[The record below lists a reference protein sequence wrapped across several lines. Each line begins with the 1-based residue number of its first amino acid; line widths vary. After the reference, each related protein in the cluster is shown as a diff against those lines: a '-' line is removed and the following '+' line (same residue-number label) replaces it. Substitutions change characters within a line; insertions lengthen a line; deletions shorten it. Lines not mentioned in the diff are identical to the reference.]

1 MTSLVLTENLRHE
14 PRRRGWSWGSLPPSL
29 QSRTPPPATW
39 DFHITNLQTVVW
51 KNSHHSC
58 LINGISLSLSSS
70 ITVTSSHDIFLSLHD
85 RHILYTLNVI
95 STLSRH
101 FPDHRRSLCP
111 NWRRKFWTLI
121 HKSCCWPQEDRR
133 KTGRQS
139 NSSPMACNAPGSHT
153 LTHTRG
159 ILSYPLGTPLVNC
172 HSKPVRQICNVTI
185 PYLSKR
191 WLKVADQRKDC
202 RCFAAKC
209 LNVSRSITAATVT
222 GVRGECGSRENE
234 ICRSRENMICKSA

>member
-1 MTSLVLTENLRHE
+1 M
-14 PRRRGWSWGSLPPSL
+14 
-29 QSRTPPPATW
+29 
-39 DFHITNLQTVVW
+39 
-51 KNSHHSC
+51 
-58 LINGISLSLSSS
+58 
-70 ITVTSSHDIFLSLHD
+70 LH
-85 RHILYTLNVI
+85 VI

-101 FPDHRRSLCP
+101 CPDHRRFLCL

-121 HKSCCWPQEDRR
+121 HKSCCWPQGDRR

-153 LTHTRG
+153 LTRTHG
-159 ILSYPLGTPLVNC
+159 ILSYPLGTPLVIASPFC
-172 HSKPVRQICNVTI
+172 QTCNVTI

-202 RCFAAKC
+202 RHFAAKC

-222 GVRGECGSRENE
+222 MVRGECGSRKEVSSTENE
-234 ICRSRENMICKSA
+234 ICRSREDRICKRQFNV